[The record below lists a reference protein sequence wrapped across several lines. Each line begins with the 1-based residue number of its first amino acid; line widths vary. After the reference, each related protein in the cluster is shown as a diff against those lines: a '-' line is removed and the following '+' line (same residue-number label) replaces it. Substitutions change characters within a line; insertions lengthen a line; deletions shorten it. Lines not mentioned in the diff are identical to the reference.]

1 MKKLYYPV
9 IFHPEDVGF
18 STIVPDIEGCFSQGE
33 DLAEAVAMTQDAIG
47 LMLEDAIFGSA
58 TLPPPSSP
66 KTITTEGDDFL
77 VMVEFDELA
86 YRKRNQPQAVKK
98 TLTIPAWL
106 NHMAEEQNVNFSNIL
121 QKALK
126 QELHIQ

>member
-18 STIVPDIEGCFSQGE
+18 STIVPDIEGCFSQG
-33 DLAEAVAMTQDAIG
+33 DDMDEAVAMTQDAIG
-47 LMLEDAIFGSA
+47 LMLEDIIFANGE
-58 TLPPPSSP
+58 LPRPSSP
-66 KTITTEGDDFL
+66 KSIAVEDEDFL
-77 VMVEFDELA
+77 VMVEFDALA
-86 YRKRNQPQAVKK
+86 YRKRIQPQAVKK

-106 NHMAEEQNVNFSNIL
+106 NHMAEAQGVNFSNVL